1 MIKEQGVINVF
12 AMVVHPVVDSL
23 TYCLFDDALDMLS
36 NNFNVIRCSLYD
48 DNFESA
54 MSELERRSYH
64 DVNFTYPGLQGY
76 IDTLLNADAIILSF
90 PTWNG
95 GPPAILK
102 GFFDRVF
109 KPGVTF
115 FIKPNGSIKT
125 LNNFSKIKYIMA
137 INPHGGSYLN
147 AKYMGDYSRKL
158 VTRWLHW
165 SLGSKAKVR
174 YIGLY
179 DINTVDDERVMR
191 MRNIVRK
198 EAIILAKH
206 LSHLSIVKQ
215 GISENF
221 PSR

>member
-23 TYCLFDDALDMLS
+23 TYCLFDDALDILS
-36 NNFNVIRCSLYD
+36 KNFNVIRCSLYD
-48 DNFESA
+48 ENFESA

-64 DVNFTYPGLQGY
+64 DVNFTHEGIQGY
-76 IDTLLNADAIILSF
+76 VDILLNADAIILSF

-109 KPGVTF
+109 KPGVSF
-115 FIKPNGSIKT
+115 FIKPNGSIET

-158 VTRWLHW
+158 VTRWLRW

-174 YIGLY
+174 YIGFY
-179 DINTVDDERVMR
+179 NINTIDDVRVMR
-191 MRNIVRK
+191 MRDVVKK
-198 EAIILAKH
+198 EAILLTKH
-206 LSHLSIVKQ
+206 LSHLSIMKQ
-215 GISENF
+215 QNGKDSLLY
-221 PSR
+221 